1 MSQYDPQQLQQK
13 FERWRELHQEQ
24 LQAQKSFIEAE
35 ALYAEL
41 QQYYLNP
48 QWMEDREKDIQ
59 LEYSGAAHSI
69 FSEDG
74 LWDMISDRNQL
85 AIQWMR
91 LGLDA
96 LDETSY

>member
-13 FERWRELHQEQ
+13 FERWSELYQEQ
-24 LQAQKSFIEAE
+24 LQAQQRFQEAE

-41 QQYYLNP
+41 QAYYQSP
-48 QWMEDREKDIQ
+48 QWMADHEANPQ
-59 LEYSGAAHSI
+59 LQYSGDVHSI
-69 FSEDG
+69 FSEDA
-74 LWDMISDRNQL
+74 LWNMISDRNEL

-96 LDETSY
+96 LENK